1 MIKHYNDLI
10 FSEIVKQGDYSFSN
24 PEFGKSNTDQSYYEP
39 NSSLIANAQKS
50 GSVSSSLHNDAEKSI
65 AEIRKQCSFLPQNMT
80 QEEIQSYLV
89 HQEEVAKSAIDD
101 VNATINSIKDEV
113 NLRNQIVQK
122 STESE

>member
-50 GSVSSSLHNDAEKSI
+50 GSVSSSWVI
-65 AEIRKQCSFLPQNMT
+65 F
-80 QEEIQSYLV
+80 
-89 HQEEVAKSAIDD
+89 
-101 VNATINSIKDEV
+101 
-113 NLRNQIVQK
+113 
-122 STESE
+122 